1 MTTPASS
8 PRGSGIPVAV
18 SGRHVHLSAEA
29 VEALFGPRYRLAEA
43 HPLRQP
49 GNWCAVERVAIEGPK
64 GRLDHIAILGPLRT
78 RTQIEV
84 SRTDAVALGI
94 DPPVRDSG
102 ALDGTPTVR
111 IIGPAGS
118 IETDG
123 LIVAARHIHI
133 NPEDAVALGLKDRQL
148 VDVRIKGTPRE
159 LTFGRTLI
167 RVQPG
172 AFTEM
177 HIDTDEGNAAGIG
190 AGVEGS
196 LVPGA
201 EATVWDV
208 G

>member
-1 MTTPASS
+1 MTTS
-8 PRGSGIPVAV
+8 RGIPVAV

-29 VEALFGPRYRLAEA
+29 VETLFGPGYQLTEA

-49 GNWCAVERVAIEGPK
+49 GNWAAAERVKIKGPK
-64 GRLDHIAILGPLRT
+64 GHFDHVAILGPLRN
-78 RTQIEV
+78 RTQIEI

-102 ALDGTPTVR
+102 ALDGTPKVQ
-111 IIGPAGS
+111 IIGPAGT

-123 LIVAARHIHI
+123 LIIAARHIHI
-133 NPEDAVALGLKDRQL
+133 NPKDAAELGLHDRQF
-148 VDVRIKGTPRE
+148 VDVQIKGTPRE

>member
-1 MTTPASS
+1 MTD
-8 PRGSGIPVAV
+8 PRGIPVAV
-18 SGRHVHLSAEA
+18 SGRHVHLSADA
-29 VEALFGPRYRLAEA
+29 VEALFGPGYQLTEER
-43 HPLRQP
+43 PLRQP
-49 GNWCAVERVAIEGPK
+49 GNWCAAERVAIEGPK
-64 GRLDHIAILGPLRT
+64 GRFDHVAILGPLRPH
-78 RTQIEV
+78 TQIEV
-84 SRTDAVALGI
+84 SRTDAMSLGI

-102 ALDGTPTVR
+102 ALDGTPKIR
-111 IIGPAGS
+111 IIGPAGDF
-118 IETDG
+118 ETDG
-123 LIVAARHIHI
+123 IIVAARHIHI
-133 NPEDAVALGLKDRQL
+133 NPEDAAAMGLQDRQL
-148 VDVRIKGTPRE
+148 VNVRIQGTPRE

-177 HIDTDEGNAAGIG
+177 HIDTDEGNAAGIR